1 MAANAKVYNSHGKK
15 YQVPRRRVYSLA
27 ELKNG
32 DHIAFHQL
40 SGSYWHH
47 AIVEHIR
54 VETAEL
60 EVIEYSNTAKEFLN
74 NNCFPPRKLKDIRLA
89 KVVRGRYNLQS
100 EVVHL
105 MLHEHCLDPATVVQ
119 RARSKLGEEKYCP
132 LTNNCEH
139 FAMWCKTGKSS
150 SDQVEKAAKMLKKQ
164 VSKAV
169 PCGALAAVPLGKTAT
184 STQIVTTGVRVVT
197 KKIVTQTVTKVGEE
211 AMKTGV
217 TLASKEVVGQTVST
231 VGKEA
236 VKTGVRMASKE
247 IVTQSVSS
255 AGQEVVK
262 TGVRMASK
270 EIVTQSVSSAGQEVV
285 KTGVRMASKEI
296 VTQSV
301 SSAGQEVVKTGV
313 RMASKEI
320 VTQSVSSAGQE
331 VVKTGIRTATKE
343 VLEETVSTAGK
354 EVVKT
359 ASSVTTT
366 TTTNLTQS
374 TTKSV
379 SNSAALGVACGA
391 LFEGISTVYDIRRA
405 HEDMK
410 KGNMTRKEFDITV
423 CKRVVTGFGS
433 FGGSTLGTA
442 VGQAA
447 IPIPFVGGLIG
458 SVLGGLAGSLAANDA
473 VDDLHRLYSL
483 LRALRV
489 RPCLMP
495 CSPLHFSSSTP
506 SSLVRPL
513 IY

>member
-1 MAANAKVYNSHGKK
+1 
-15 YQVPRRRVYSLA
+15 
-27 ELKNG
+27 
-32 DHIAFHQL
+32 
-40 SGSYWHH
+40 
-47 AIVEHIR
+47 
-54 VETAEL
+54 
-60 EVIEYSNTAKEFLN
+60 
-74 NNCFPPRKLKDIRLA
+74 
-89 KVVRGRYNLQS
+89 
-100 EVVHL
+100 
-105 MLHEHCLDPATVVQ
+105 
-119 RARSKLGEEKYCP
+119 
-132 LTNNCEH
+132 
-139 FAMWCKTGKSS
+139 
-150 SDQVEKAAKMLKKQ
+150 
-164 VSKAV
+164 
-169 PCGALAAVPLGKTAT
+169 
-184 STQIVTTGVRVVT
+184 
-197 KKIVTQTVTKVGEE
+197 
-211 AMKTGV
+211 
-217 TLASKEVVGQTVST
+217 
-231 VGKEA
+231 
-236 VKTGVRMASKE
+236 
-247 IVTQSVSS
+247 
-255 AGQEVVK
+255 
-262 TGVRMASK
+262 
-270 EIVTQSVSSAGQEVV
+270 
-285 KTGVRMASKEI
+285 
-296 VTQSV
+296 
-301 SSAGQEVVKTGV
+301 
-313 RMASKEI
+313 MASKEI

-458 SVLGGLAGSLAANDA
+458 SVLGGLAGSLAAND
-473 VDDLHRLYSL
+473 LHRLYPL

>member
-1 MAANAKVYNSHGKK
+1 
-15 YQVPRRRVYSLA
+15 
-27 ELKNG
+27 
-32 DHIAFHQL
+32 
-40 SGSYWHH
+40 
-47 AIVEHIR
+47 
-54 VETAEL
+54 
-60 EVIEYSNTAKEFLN
+60 
-74 NNCFPPRKLKDIRLA
+74 
-89 KVVRGRYNLQS
+89 
-100 EVVHL
+100 
-105 MLHEHCLDPATVVQ
+105 
-119 RARSKLGEEKYCP
+119 
-132 LTNNCEH
+132 
-139 FAMWCKTGKSS
+139 
-150 SDQVEKAAKMLKKQ
+150 
-164 VSKAV
+164 
-169 PCGALAAVPLGKTAT
+169 
-184 STQIVTTGVRVVT
+184 
-197 KKIVTQTVTKVGEE
+197 
-211 AMKTGV
+211 
-217 TLASKEVVGQTVST
+217 
-231 VGKEA
+231 
-236 VKTGVRMASKE
+236 MASKE

-270 EIVTQSVSSAGQEVV
+270 EIA
-285 KTGVRMASKEI
+285 
-296 VTQSV
+296 
-301 SSAGQEVVKTGV
+301 
-313 RMASKEI
+313 
-320 VTQSVSSAGQE
+320 TQSVSSAGQE
-331 VVKTGIRTATKE
+331 VVKTGIRTMTKE

-366 TTTNLTQS
+366 TATKEVVTQS

-433 FGGSTLGTA
+433 FGGSTLGMA

-458 SVLGGLAGSLAANDA
+458 SVLGGLGGSLAANDA
-473 VDDLHRLYSL
+473 VVALHRRSPL

-489 RPCLMP
+489 RPCLMT

-513 IY
+513 ID

>member
-89 KVVRGRYNLQS
+89 KVVRGRYNFQS

-132 LTNNCEH
+132 LTSNCEH

-169 PCGALAAVPLGKTAT
+169 PCGALAVVPLGKTAT

-197 KKIVTQTVTKVGEE
+197 KKMVTQTVTKVGEE

-301 SSAGQEVVKTGV
+301 SSAGQEVVKTG
-313 RMASKEI
+313 
-320 VTQSVSSAGQE
+320 
-331 VVKTGIRTATKE
+331 IRTVTKE
-343 VLEETVSTAGK
+343 VLEETVSTGGK

-366 TTTNLTQS
+366 TTTKEVLTQS

-410 KGNMTRKEFDITV
+410 KGNMTRKEFDITA

-433 FGGSTLGTA
+433 FGGSTLGMA

-458 SVLGGLAGSLAANDA
+458 SVLGGLGGSFAANKA
-473 VDDLHRLYSL
+473 VND
-483 LRALRV
+483 
-489 RPCLMP
+489 
-495 CSPLHFSSSTP
+495 
-506 SSLVRPL
+506 
-513 IY
+513 

>member
-301 SSAGQEVVKTGV
+301 SSAGQEVVKTG
-313 RMASKEI
+313 
-320 VTQSVSSAGQE
+320 
-331 VVKTGIRTATKE
+331 IRTATKE